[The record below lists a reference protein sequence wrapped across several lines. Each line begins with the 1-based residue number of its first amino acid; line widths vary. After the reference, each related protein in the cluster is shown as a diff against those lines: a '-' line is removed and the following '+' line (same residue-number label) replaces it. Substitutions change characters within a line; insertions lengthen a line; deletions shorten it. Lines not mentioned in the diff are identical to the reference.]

1 MNPRSVE
8 PRRWPLTRL
17 AALAS
22 VALVLLTGCQEVEEA
37 PEASSYE
44 PSSVQVV
51 ATGGKQVT
59 FTAEAAERVDLT
71 SVQASRSGAYVVVD
85 YAALI
90 YDGTGVPYVYAV
102 QQPLVFQRKKVVVDR
117 IEGGRVLLTG
127 GLAAG
132 TPVVTVGA
140 SEVYG
145 AELDIA
151 GSH

>member
-1 MNPRSVE
+1 M
-8 PRRWPLTRL
+8 
-17 AALAS
+17 
-22 VALVLLTGCQEVEEA
+22 TGCQEVEEA
-37 PEASSYE
+37 SSAGTYV

-59 FTAEAAERVDLT
+59 FTAEAARRIDLQT
-71 SVQASRSGAYVVVD
+71 VAASASGAHVVVD

-90 YDGTGVPYVYAV
+90 YDGTGVPYVYTV
-102 QQPLVFQRKKVVVDR
+102 PRPLTFQRAKVVVDR
-117 IEGGRVLLTG
+117 IEGDRVLLTG
-127 GLAAG
+127 GLAPG
-132 TPVVTVGA
+132 TAVVTVGA